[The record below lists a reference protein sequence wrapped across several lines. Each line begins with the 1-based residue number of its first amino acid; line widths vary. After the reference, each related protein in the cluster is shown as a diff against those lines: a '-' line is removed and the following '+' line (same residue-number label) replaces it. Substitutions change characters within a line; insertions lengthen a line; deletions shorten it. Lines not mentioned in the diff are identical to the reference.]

1 MPSLLDLNLL
11 FRRNAPAAETGN
23 VDVGDRFYKPGQRN
37 QIWTVERVF
46 QPAGNALT
54 HVVLKRGG
62 ENPET
67 YVISVVALMNPHMFR
82 RDRRDPESVNVR
94 GRSRRAMD
102 YVKEPLV
109 TEKSSSKDDE
119 AQDETSSSVGG
130 VSS

>member
-11 FRRNAPAAETGN
+11 FRRNAPSADTGT
-23 VDVGDRFYKPGQRN
+23 VEVGDRFYKPGQRN

-46 QPAGNALT
+46 QPAGNALM

-67 YVISVVALMNPHMFR
+67 YVISVMALMNPHMFR
-82 RDRRDPESVNVR
+82 RDRRDPESLNVR
-94 GRSRRAMD
+94 GHSRRSMD
-102 YVKEPLV
+102 YVKEPLLAEKPSKAEDPQED
-109 TEKSSSKDDE
+109 EKSSL
-119 AQDETSSSVGG
+119 GG